1 MSKKNLRKEIFDK
14 EKKIYYVPSEITQK
28 IFHNKLL
35 FFMKKPSPKNF
46 VLDTNVI
53 LHDPT
58 CINHFQENNIII
70 PLVVIEE
77 LDHFKR
83 GNQVINLNAREF
95 ARTLDSITGN
105 EIFNGGVSLG
115 RGKGKVRIVITRG
128 LAQEI
133 HDVFREDNVDHRVL
147 SAAFEANKT
156 GKEKARTIL
165 VTKDVN
171 LRMKAKALGIPAEDY
186 TTDRVLNVEELYSGK
201 IIVEDFDDDILQRLY
216 QPPFEVPAKQ
226 ILKKIKSEA
235 VPNKYFIMRNSSR
248 SILSCLDQE
257 MEKFKRIDKQ
267 VAYGIKP
274 RNAEQTFAVDAL
286 INSDIPLVSMTGKA
300 GTGKTLLAL
309 ACALQV
315 RKNYRQIYI
324 ARPVVPLSN
333 KDIGYLPGDVESKLA
348 PYMQPLWDNL
358 KVIQDQFPETDKSYQ
373 LINALIK
380 DEKLV
385 IEPLSYIRG
394 RSLQRIYF
402 IVDEAQNL
410 TPHEIK
416 TIITRAGEGAK
427 IVLTGDIYQ
436 IDHPYLDS
444 QSNGLSY
451 LIEHFKGQ
459 KLYAHVNLEKGERSE
474 LAELAS
480 NLL

>member
-1 MSKKNLRKEIFDK
+1 
-14 EKKIYYVPSEITQK
+14 
-28 IFHNKLL
+28 
-35 FFMKKPSPKNF
+35 MKKPSPKNF

-115 RGKGKVRIVITRG
+115 RGKGKVRIVIARG
-128 LAQEI
+128 LAKEI

-147 SAAFEANKT
+147 SATLEANKSGK
-156 GKEKARTIL
+156 GKEKAIL

-186 TTDRVLNVEELYSGK
+186 TTDRVTNVEELYSGK
-201 IIVEDFDDDILQRLY
+201 TIVEDFDDDILQRLY
-216 QPPFEVPAKQ
+216 QPPFEVPARQ
-226 ILKKIKSEA
+226 ILKKIKCEA

-248 SILSCLDQE
+248 SVLSCLDQD

-267 VAYGIKP
+267 IAYGIKP

-436 IDHPYLDS
+436 IDHPYLDA

>member
-1 MSKKNLRKEIFDK
+1 MKKN
-14 EKKIYYVPSEITQK
+14 Q
-28 IFHNKLL
+28 
-35 FFMKKPSPKNF
+35 PKTF

-70 PLVVIEE
+70 PLAVIEE

-105 EIFNGGVSLG
+105 DIFNGGVLLG
-115 RGKGKVRIVITRG
+115 KGKGKVRIVITRG
-128 LAQEI
+128 LGKEI
-133 HDVFREDNVDHRVL
+133 QDIFREDNTDHRVL
-147 SAAFEANKT
+147 SVAYEANKGSN
-156 GKEKARTIL
+156 GKVRIVL
-165 VTKDVN
+165 VSKDVN

-186 TTDRVLNVEELYSGK
+186 STDRVLNVEELYSGK
-201 IIVEDFDDDILQRLY
+201 TIIEDFDDDILQKFY
-216 QPPFEVPAKQ
+216 QSPFEIPARQ
-226 ILKKIKSEA
+226 IVKKLKTEI

-248 SILSCLDQE
+248 SVLTCLDQE
-257 MEKFKRIDKQ
+257 QEKFKRIDKQ
-267 VAYGIKP
+267 TVYGIKP

-286 INSDIPLVSMTGKA
+286 INSDIPLVTMTGKA

-309 ACALQV
+309 ASALQV
-315 RKNYRQIYI
+315 KKDYRQIYI

-333 KDIGYLPGDVESKLA
+333 KDIGFLPGDVESKLA

-358 KVIQDQFPETDKSYQ
+358 KVIQDQFPETDKNHQ
-373 LINALIK
+373 LINTMIK
-380 DEKLV
+380 EEKLV

-416 TIITRAGEGAK
+416 TIITRAGEGSK
-427 IVLTGDIYQ
+427 LVLAGDIYQ

-444 QSNGLSY
+444 QSNGLSF

>member
-1 MSKKNLRKEIFDK
+1 MGKA
-14 EKKIYYVPSEITQK
+14 
-28 IFHNKLL
+28 H
-35 FFMKKPSPKNF
+35 PKTF

-70 PLVVIEE
+70 PLSVIEE

-105 EIFNGGVSLG
+105 EIFNGGVPLG
-115 RGKGKVRIVITRG
+115 KGKGKVRIVITKG
-128 LAQEI
+128 LSTEI

-147 SAAFEANKT
+147 SAAVETSKENK
-156 GKEKARTIL
+156 GKIKTIL
-165 VTKDVN
+165 VSKDVN

-201 IIVEDFDDDILQRLY
+201 TILENFDDDVLQKLY
-216 QPPFEVPAKQ
+216 QPPYEVPSKQ
-226 ILKKIKSEA
+226 ILKKLKTEA
-235 VPNKYFIMRNSSR
+235 VPNKYFIMRNSAR
-248 SILSCLDQE
+248 SVLASLNNE
-257 MEKFKRIDKQ
+257 MDKFKRIDKQ
-267 VAYGIKP
+267 IVYGIKP

-286 INSDIPLVSMTGKA
+286 CNHDIPLVSMTGKA

-333 KDIGYLPGDVESKLA
+333 KDLGFLPGDVESKLA

-358 KVIQDQFPETDKSYQ
+358 KVIQDQFPETDKSHQ
-373 LINALIK
+373 LINAMIK
-380 DEKLV
+380 EEKLV

-451 LIEHFKGQ
+451 LIDHFMGQ